1 MFDIF
6 DNNVI
11 KINRGNSAVVNIT
24 PIDTD
29 TGAPIILSEG
39 DRVLFTVKDLN
50 GESVFQKVL
59 TSENYSGEQDDSL
72 DCEIEPEDTI
82 DLPTGEYQYDC
93 LFLSGSQAVTFIS
106 SAFIIEKA
114 LGVYTD
120 LHGGE

>member
-6 DNNVI
+6 DANVI
-11 KINRGNSAVVNIT
+11 HITRGNSANINIT

-29 TGAPIILSEG
+29 EGAPIILYEG
-39 DRVLFTVKDLN
+39 DKVLFTVKN
-50 GESVFQKVL
+50 AKGETVIQKTL
-59 TSENYSGEQDDSL
+59 TYENYEDPEDKSL